1 MKRWIKTGV
10 AVAGAGLVAA
20 AIWVG
25 VGYWQSESL
34 GGRFGDV
41 EVIGPT
47 DRDTEAARALVILL
61 AQDSDSESVE
71 RQAAR
76 RIAAQGALVA
86 VVDLDDY
93 ASVQR
98 VAETRGCGILAG
110 DLGYMAKQLLRREDV
125 QGFLLPVLAGTGAG
139 GVLAHQAVAAA
150 MPETVA
156 GAVVDGGPAETGVQL
171 PDCATGQPAADQGFL
186 YTVQPSSANPAR
198 APDPA
203 GVGQAAQALMQEEAV
218 ERLAQAVIQ
227 HLSHSA
233 RGGFAGLPVVEL
245 HKPGSERMAL
255 FISGD
260 GGWRDIDQ
268 QVGAELVQRGISALG
283 WDALRYFWK
292 TKTPEQ
298 TAADVAR
305 VLAEYR
311 QRWQVREVA
320 LIGYSFGADVMP
332 FIYQRLP
339 EEQRQSVRFV
349 SLLGLAG
356 KADFHIRVGGWLGIG
371 SSDGRSTLEAMA
383 HVPAARVQCVY
394 GREDVESACPQL
406 AASGA
411 SVLETAGGHHFDGDH
426 ARLTERIIEAWD
438 RTPPLPASGGGT
450 AAR

>member
-156 GAVVDGGPAETGVQL
+156 GAVVDGGCL
-171 PDCATGQPAADQGFL
+171 L
-186 YTVQPSSANPAR
+186 YTSPSP
-198 APDPA
+198 
-203 GVGQAAQALMQEEAV
+203 
-218 ERLAQAVIQ
+218 
-227 HLSHSA
+227 
-233 RGGFAGLPVVEL
+233 
-245 HKPGSERMAL
+245 
-255 FISGD
+255 
-260 GGWRDIDQ
+260 RD
-268 QVGAELVQRGISALG
+268 
-283 WDALRYFWK
+283 
-292 TKTPEQ
+292 
-298 TAADVAR
+298 
-305 VLAEYR
+305 
-311 QRWQVREVA
+311 
-320 LIGYSFGADVMP
+320 
-332 FIYQRLP
+332 
-339 EEQRQSVRFV
+339 
-349 SLLGLAG
+349 
-356 KADFHIRVGGWLGIG
+356 
-371 SSDGRSTLEAMA
+371 
-383 HVPAARVQCVY
+383 
-394 GREDVESACPQL
+394 
-406 AASGA
+406 
-411 SVLETAGGHHFDGDH
+411 
-426 ARLTERIIEAWD
+426 
-438 RTPPLPASGGGT
+438 
-450 AAR
+450 